1 MSNSFVHLH
10 THSEYSLLDGMSR
23 IEPLVQRAAE
33 LGQPALALTDHGVM
47 HGTVEFCRACRAQG
61 VKPILG
67 VESYL
72 TNWGRPMEG
81 RDPQKD
87 RSYHHLLLLAQ
98 DNTGYRNLLKLTTES
113 HIRGH
118 YYRPRVDH
126 ELLQDHASGVICT
139 TGCMQGEIP
148 SLLYNGQRD
157 AAHERLGWYLDV
169 FTRDR
174 FFIELQDHDLPQ
186 LSEINRQLLE
196 LARSH
201 KIEVMAT
208 NDVHYVHQSDSR
220 YQDVLSCVQMGKKL
234 SDENRMRMQ
243 GDSFFL
249 RSREQLEHAFR
260 NLADLTPRAFDNTLL
275 IAEMCDVDL
284 EDDTYHLPDIPIP
297 AEFDSYGVYLR
308 YLTEKG
314 LRRVY
319 QDRAETAEVQQ
330 RMESELAIIADMGF
344 DVYFLIVADICD
356 FARAEGIWWN
366 VRGSGAGSIVAY
378 ALGITCLDP
387 LKYDLLFERFLNPG
401 RQTMPDFDL
410 DFPDDQREALM
421 RYTIQKFGD
430 NQVAQIVSFGR
441 MKSRAAIR
449 DVGRV
454 LDVPLPE
461 VDRLAKQAG
470 SGGGDLKKML
480 DSTDPHYNSALA
492 GIARE
497 NENLQRVLEYS
508 QRLEGVARNATTHPA
523 AVIVADRDLW
533 HYTPLSLGKN
543 TVTKYVT
550 QYEFPILESLGLLK
564 IDFLGL
570 RFLSVMRDACR
581 LIRERKQVDL
591 DIDTIPYE
599 GEETKEAFALISS
612 GETMG
617 VFQVESEGFRETLG
631 EMKPTEFVHI
641 IAAISLYRPGPMD
654 YIGDYNRRMHKKED
668 VEYKHETLEPILAE
682 TYGIIVYQE
691 QIITI
696 LRDLAGYTASEAD
709 LVRIAIS
716 KKDSKKIAES
726 KEIFLQGSRKRNIP
740 ARTAEAIWADIEL
753 FAGYGFNKSHA
764 ADYAKIVVQ
773 TAYLKALYPLEYM
786 QAMLW
791 VERDNADR
799 VTNIVNQ
806 CRRMGIAVLPPDVN
820 HSQTDFS
827 LQTLDADAAGQ
838 VTRDT
843 MLAYDFAIPPG
854 SAIRYGLAAI
864 KNISG
869 RGMEAEIIAQ
879 RPAPGFASL
888 EDFCDCCNLRQVGRR
903 SLEFLIRAGA
913 LDRWGNRKQLLD
925 CIDAMLERS
934 AASHAHTI
942 APQESLFG
950 EDVMAVPRKTIV
962 LPSAKPTPEEE
973 MVFLNEEKDL
983 LGMFL
988 REHPF
993 SQVHAEL
1000 ARHLPTLITTSDI
1013 TRDRDN
1019 QERIVSGLVADLRR
1033 HTTKNNDEMAFIT
1046 IEDMHG
1052 RLSGVI
1058 FPEAWERHRSNLE
1071 SDAQVVFKGRLQYNS
1086 ARDEMSMV
1094 VSDVRR
1100 VEEILAEHE
1109 ARQSPPVAAGR
1120 PSLPPEDK
1128 PNGGPEPVSSSRANG
1143 AGTQASALETPPAEP
1158 ESVAGILGLEM
1169 QVGSQAL
1176 EGFLGRYRELVKTL
1190 EKAEGSDLWTVHL
1203 ILDAG
1208 DNHRQGYRLQPMRLD
1223 QDKLP
1228 MADLERLR
1236 VAAHWLPGN

>member
-10 THSEYSLLDGMSR
+10 THSEYSLLDGLSR
-23 IEPLVQRAAE
+23 IDPLVQRAAA

-47 HGTVEFCRACRAQG
+47 HGAVEFFRSCRTHN
-61 VKPILG
+61 VKPIIG
-67 VESYL
+67 VEAYL
-72 TNWGRPMEG
+72 TAWGRSMAG

-87 RSYHHLLLLAQ
+87 RPNHHLLLLAQ
-98 DNTGYRNLLKLTTES
+98 NNVGYRNLMQLTTES

-126 ELLQDHASGVICT
+126 DLLQEHAAGIICT

-148 SLLYNGQRD
+148 SLLSKGRRD
-157 AAHERLGWYLDV
+157 DANERMGWYLDV

-174 FFIELQDHDLPQ
+174 FFIELQDHDSPELDT
-186 LSEINRQLLE
+186 INRQLLE
-196 LARSH
+196 MARSH
-201 KIEVMAT
+201 RVELVAT
-208 NDVHYVHQSDSR
+208 NDVHYVNQSDSPF
-220 YQDVLSCVQMGKKL
+220 QDVLSCVQMGKKL
-234 SDENRMRMQ
+234 SDTNRMRMQ

-249 RSREQLEHAFR
+249 RSREQLEAAFQG
-260 NLADLTPRAFDNTLL
+260 LTDLTPQAFNNSLL
-275 IAEMCDVDL
+275 IAEMCDVEL
-284 EDDTYHLPDIPIP
+284 EDGTYHLPDIPLP
-297 AEFDSYGVYLR
+297 DGFTSYGAYLR

-319 QDRAETAEVQQ
+319 QDRAETADVQK
-330 RMESELAIIADMGF
+330 RMEEELAVIADMGF
-344 DVYFLIVADICD
+344 DVYFLIVADICN
-356 FARAEGIWWN
+356 FARDEGIWWN

-387 LKYDLLFERFLNPG
+387 LKYDLIFERFLNPG

-421 RYTIQKFGD
+421 RYTLRKFGD

-461 VDRLAKQAG
+461 VDRLAKQVPS
-470 SGGGDLKKML
+470 SGGNLQAML
-480 DSTDPHYNSALA
+480 DSDGPHYNAELA
-492 GIARE
+492 GAARE
-497 NENLQRVLEYS
+497 SEVLDQLLDYS
-508 QRLEGVARNATTHPA
+508 QHLEGVARNATIHPA

-570 RFLSVMRDACR
+570 RFLSIMRDACR
-581 LIRERKQVDL
+581 LIRERKQVEL

-599 GEETKEAFALISS
+599 GADTQQAFTLIAS

-617 VFQVESEGFRETLG
+617 VFQVESDGFRETLG

-654 YIGDYNRRMHKKED
+654 YIGTYNRRMHKQEP
-668 VEYKHETLEPILAE
+668 VEYKHPALEPILAE

-696 LRDLAGYTASEAD
+696 LRDLAGYSASNAD

-726 KEIFLQGSRKRNIP
+726 KAIFLQGSRQRDIP
-740 ARTAEAIWADIEL
+740 TATAEAIWADIEL

-773 TAYLKALYPLEYM
+773 TAYLKAHYPLEYM

-799 VTNIVNQ
+799 ITNIVNQ

-820 HSQTDFS
+820 HSQADFS
-827 LQTLDADAAGQ
+827 LQTLDADADGQ
-838 VTRDT
+838 STQDT

-869 RGMEAEIIAQ
+869 HGMETEIIAK
-879 RPAPGFASL
+879 RPARGFASL
-888 EDFCDCCNLRQVGRR
+888 ADFCDCCNLKGVSRR
-903 SLEFLIRAGA
+903 ALEYLIRAGA

-925 CIDAMLERS
+925 LMDDMLKRS
-934 AASHAHTI
+934 AASHDHTD

-950 EDVMAVPRKTIV
+950 EEVMAIPRQPIV
-962 LPSAKPTPEEE
+962 LPDVKPTSEEE
-973 MVFLNEEKDL
+973 VAFLNEEKDL

-993 SQVHAEL
+993 AQVHGRL
-1000 ARHLPTLITTSDI
+1000 AQYLKTLITTAEI
-1013 TRDRDN
+1013 TRKLDA
-1019 QERIVSGLVADLRR
+1019 QERMVSGLVVELRR
-1033 HTTKNNDEMAFIT
+1033 HTTKKNTDMAFIT

-1052 RLSGVI
+1052 RLSGVV
-1058 FPEAWERHRSNLE
+1058 FPEAWERHQAILK
-1071 SDAQVVFKGRLQYNS
+1071 SDAQFVFKGRLQYHA
-1086 ARDEMSMV
+1086 ARDEMSML
-1094 VSDVRR
+1094 VSEIRR
-1100 VEEILAEHE
+1100 VEDILAEHE
-1109 ARQSPPVAAGR
+1109 ARPR
-1120 PSLPPEDK
+1120 PTGMANGSSRSQAVV
-1128 PNGGPEPVSSSRANG
+1128 PNGKLEPSPNGKPEPSRAPEK
-1143 AGTQASALETPPAEP
+1143 APAPEP
-1158 ESVAGILGLEM
+1158 APAAPVKGILGLKM
-1169 QVGSQAL
+1169 HVGSQSL
-1176 EGFLGRYRELVKTL
+1176 DGFKGRYDSLIRTLVQ
-1190 EKAEGSDLWTVHL
+1190 AQGSDLWTVHL
-1203 ILDAG
+1203 ILDTG
-1208 DNHRQGYRLQPMRLD
+1208 DANRQGYRLANMLLD

-1228 MADLERLR
+1228 ITALAQMK
-1236 VAAHWLPGN
+1236 VTVHWLPAN